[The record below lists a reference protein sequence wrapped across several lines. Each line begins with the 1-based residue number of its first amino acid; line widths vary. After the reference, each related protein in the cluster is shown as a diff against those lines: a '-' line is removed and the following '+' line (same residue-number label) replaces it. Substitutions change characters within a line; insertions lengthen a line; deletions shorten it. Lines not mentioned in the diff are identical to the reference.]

1 MADGEAMV
9 TKPGT
14 LHGVGVGPGDPDL
27 ITLKAWKLI
36 SQAQVIAY
44 LAANGKDSTAR
55 DIAKPFIPATA
66 EHLVIDMPMRVERE
80 PGERA
85 YDEGAARIAAALDKG
100 QDVVMLCEG
109 DPFFYGS
116 FMYIFARL
124 AATHSCRIVPGVTSI
139 TASAASLRR
148 PLSARNEVVKVLP
161 ATLPED
167 RLREELQTAESAAI
181 IKVGRH
187 LPKIRN
193 ILGLLDLAARAH
205 VIVKA
210 THHDERIIP
219 LLDITENHLPYFS
232 TILVY
237 TGAET
242 W

>member
-1 MADGEAMV
+1 MASASAPA
-9 TKPGT
+9 TRNC
-14 LHGVGVGPGDPDL
+14 
-27 ITLKAWKLI
+27 ITVKAVRLI
-36 SQAQVIAY
+36 SNAPVIAY

-55 DIAKPFIPATA
+55 DIAKPYIPASA

-80 PGERA
+80 PGEKA
-85 YDEGAARIAAALDKG
+85 YDAGAAAIAAASRRRAVTSSCCARAIPSSTAASCISSRGLRSDYPC
-100 QDVVMLCEG
+100 VV
-109 DPFFYGS
+109 
-116 FMYIFARL
+116 
-124 AATHSCRIVPGVTSI
+124 VPGVTSM

-167 RLREELQTAESAAI
+167 RLREELMTAESAVI

-193 ILGLLDLAARAH
+193 ILGLLDLSSRAH

-210 THHDERIIP
+210 THEDEVVTP
-219 LLDITENHLPYFS
+219 LLDITEDHLPYFS

-237 TGAET
+237 TGTEA

>member
-1 MADGEAMV
+1 MV
-9 TKPGT
+9 TGT

-36 SQAQVIAY
+36 ANAPVIAY
-44 LAANGKDSTAR
+44 LAANGQDSTAR
-55 DIAKPFIPATA
+55 DIAMPHIPASA
-66 EHLVIDMPMRVERE
+66 RHLVIDMPMRVERE

-85 YDEGAARIAAALDKG
+85 YDAGAAAIAAELDRG
-100 QDVVMLCEG
+100 HDVVMLCEG

-124 AATHSCRIVPGVTSI
+124 AKRYPCVVVPGVTSI

-167 RLREELQTAESAAI
+167 RLRDELMTAESAAI

-187 LPKIRN
+187 LPKVRN
-193 ILGLLDLAARAH
+193 ILGMLHLAANAH

-210 THHDERIIP
+210 THADEAVTP
-219 LLDITENHLPYFS
+219 LLAITEDKLPYFS